1 MTDISE
7 NVEIIDDSY
16 DPKVMDKELSEIEI
30 MDRELSDIDKLKEL
44 RLEIDAGIE
53 RNLQELA
60 ELEKSLSKEQTA
72 SLIKQCG
79 DSAINAV
86 VSNFGLAAAVITNKD
101 GGNVDT
107 THNARQV
114 DKLQAQAKQ
123 EYKDQLKAAKTDH
136 ERQVIKDQF
145 EAKMNKAEGLL
156 SNEANAKY
164 AAKEKYNPDEI
175 HQDSRYKARNKE
187 LNEQKAQGKAMD
199 YMTDKPIDRNAKT
212 DSDHIYPGK
221 KIHEDRSRVLA
232 DVGVAELANVP
243 SNIELTDSSYNRS
256 KQDKSIDE
264 MLQHRDKRLNELE
277 QAREKR
283 GHLTQSEEKEFQKLL
298 KQKEINDE
306 AVRKRYNE
314 EKKRIKKTID
324 KRYYTSLKPYKQGL
338 KTGAEDGAKMVAYTA
353 LGLVLKEFLIEL
365 FNGLKTILKDFGNKS
380 FRDIYHE
387 FKTRIN
393 NVWEKL
399 KVKFKDILASSLEA
413 GILAFFSNFIV
424 FLCNIVFTTLKRL
437 VRIIRAGFNSLYQ
450 AVKFIIN
457 PPKNVSKEDVLY
469 EASKIFITGLIASIT
484 MLSSEAI
491 EKFLYAVPGF
501 GIILNTPLPFSN
513 DTIGSALS
521 LCISAA
527 AGAVLST
534 IVIYYM
540 DQFRN
545 KGKDSKIYLQLV
557 TTSGVAVQYKTAQ
570 SYFALLD
577 GYHFLSTEA
586 QRMQAIFKA
595 HKDEYEESHK
605 KVEESSNKLDNALFR
620 LRDMSQNNKG

>member
-1 MTDISE
+1 
-7 NVEIIDDSY
+7 
-16 DPKVMDKELSEIEI
+16 MDKELSEIEI

-72 SLIKQCG
+72 SLIKQCS

-86 VSNFGLAAAVITNKD
+86 VSDFGLAAAVITNKD

-114 DKLQAQAKQ
+114 DKLQAQAKR
-123 EYKDQLKAAKTDH
+123 EYKDQLKTAKTDH
-136 ERQVIKDQF
+136 ERQMIKDQF
-145 EAKMNKAEGLL
+145 EAKTNKAKELL
-156 SNEANAKY
+156 SEEFHKEY
-164 AAKEKYNPDEI
+164 EAKEEYDPDKYHKDE
-175 HQDSRYKARNKE
+175 RYIKRNKE
-187 LNEQKAQGKAMD
+187 LNEQKARGEATD
-199 YMTDKPIDRNAKT
+199 YMTGKKIDRNAKT
-212 DSDHIYPGK
+212 DSDHILATK
-221 KIHEDRSRVLA
+221 TIEDDSARFLSGA
-232 DVGVAELANVP
+232 DGPTIANTP

-256 KQDKSIDE
+256 KQDKSPDE
-264 MLQHRDKRLNELE
+264 MLQHRDRRLKELE

-283 GHLTQSEEKEFQKLL
+283 GYLTQSEEKEFEKLS
-298 KQKEINDE
+298 KQKEIDDE
-306 AVRKRYNE
+306 AFRKRYDE
-314 EKKRIKKTID
+314 EQKKMDKTVD
-324 KRYYTSLKPYKQGL
+324 KTYYTSLKPYKQAL
-338 KTGAEDGAKMVAYTA
+338 ITGAKDGAKMAAYTA

-365 FNGLKTILKDFGNKS
+365 FNGLKTIFKDFGNKS

-387 FKTRIN
+387 FKTRMN
-393 NVWEKL
+393 NVYEKL
-399 KVKFKDILASSLEA
+399 KAEIKGILASSLEA
-413 GILAFFSNFIV
+413 GLLAFFSNFIV

-437 VRIIRAGFNSLYQ
+437 VHIIRAGFNSLYQ

-491 EKFLYAVPGF
+491 EKFLYAVPGL
-501 GIILNTPLPFSN
+501 GTLLITPLPFSN

-577 GYHFLSTEA
+577 GYHFLSAEA

-605 KVEESSNKLDNALFR
+605 KVEESPNKLDNALFR